1 MESVNWTDLPKE
13 LWPIITES
21 FHSRIDILRFRSI
34 CSLWHSTLPPSERFS
49 PPPFPLKFSSPS
61 EDSPGNHASLFQSTI
76 YRMESCI
83 DEDNCGSS
91 ASNLCSKPWLVKFEE
106 DPSSGIMRLLDPV
119 TSSPL
124 RYSPNTSLK
133 ELNLLEYRIVELHKS
148 YGLKFGE
155 NNVTIN
161 SVHNLVVLPRNN
173 LDFGDV
179 YVCAVFMIYNEGK
192 LGFMRFGD
200 EKLTHVD
207 EENSYYD
214 DIIVYKGQCYVVDK
228 WGTISSINS
237 ALEVIQF
244 SPPLSCGFGG
254 QKHLVESCGDLYVVD
269 QYYERVSVRHGREDE
284 YIFGKYHN
292 SRYDSDAID
301 FKVYKLD
308 QEWSKWDNVKN
319 LGDHVFLLSKDGSF
333 SVSTRE
339 FDGVKGN
346 CIFFIER
353 VSPTVRARYHSR
365 VFDLEDGSM
374 RDLASLPISRM
385 VEPPSTWLSP
395 DLSSSASECECEIL
409 MPIQ

>member
-1 MESVNWTDLPKE
+1 MLPKPYRNS
-13 LWPIITES
+13 PIPQRLLLMAFLSPS
-21 FHSRIDILRFRSI
+21 FPAI
-34 CSLWHSTLPPSERFS
+34 S
-49 PPPFPLKFSSPS
+49 PPPFPLKFSSPG

-91 ASNLCSKPWLVKFEE
+91 PSNLCSKPWLVKFEE
-106 DPSSGIMRLLDPV
+106 DPSSGIMRLLDP
-119 TSSPL
+119 
-124 RYSPNTSLK
+124 
-133 ELNLLEYRIVELHKS
+133 LHKS
-148 YGLKFGE
+148 YGLKFAE

-161 SVHNLVVLPRNN
+161 SVHKLVVLPRNN
-173 LDFGDV
+173 LDFGD
-179 YVCAVFMIYNEGK
+179 VCAVFMIYNEGK

-200 EKLTHVD
+200 DKLTHVD

-244 SPPLSCGFGG
+244 SPLLSCGFGG

-301 FKVYKLD
+301 FKV
-308 QEWSKWDNVKN
+308 
-319 LGDHVFLLSKDGSF
+319 
-333 SVSTRE
+333 
-339 FDGVKGN
+339 
-346 CIFFIER
+346 
-353 VSPTVRARYHSR
+353 
-365 VFDLEDGSM
+365 
-374 RDLASLPISRM
+374 
-385 VEPPSTWLSP
+385 
-395 DLSSSASECECEIL
+395 
-409 MPIQ
+409 